1 MPQNYATNQV
11 INSNAPINY
20 QLPIKKQQVAA
31 KQRKIMMQRANMSSK
46 DQDLEGL
53 DPATLP
59 IEAEEFLINP
69 SQT

>member
-1 MPQNYATNQV
+1 
-11 INSNAPINY
+11 
-20 QLPIKKQQVAA
+20 
-31 KQRKIMMQRANMSSK
+31 MSSK
-46 DQDLEGL
+46 DQDQEIL